1 MLDEM
6 ITFYEKNED
15 FRRFVDKNAEQYR
28 KTPMFVLR
36 TVTTQEYYLSMQRGG
51 VNEPKQ
57 QN

>member
-1 MLDEM
+1 M